1 MEKRLFIGFLVS
13 KKISKVVPLLKT
25 TMSQKEINS
34 FKWLSGK
41 NIHLTISFLGNI
53 NDDMVTELISRLK
66 KNIRQNMFEIEIQDT
81 GAFPSNKH
89 PNVLWLG
96 ISKGE
101 LEIIKLRK
109 QINNSLKSISSIR
122 EEKFIP
128 HVTIARLKKTN
139 MKIDVSS
146 FLNTVYSPIEF
157 LVDSIHLY
165 ESRLTSQ
172 GAKYQ
177 SLAMFPLSKM
187 KG

>member
-1 MEKRLFIGFLVS
+1 
-13 KKISKVVPLLKT
+13 
-25 TMSQKEINS
+25 
-34 FKWLSGK
+34 
-41 NIHLTISFLGNI
+41 
-53 NDDMVTELISRLK
+53 
-66 KNIRQNMFEIEIQDT
+66 MFEIEIQDT

-128 HVTIARLKKTN
+128 HVTIARLNKTN
-139 MKIDVSS
+139 MKIDASS